1 MATTTRRKW
10 RNFPGNNR
18 FCCDGRIIMAKQ
30 ISAFV
35 LTVVLLVG
43 SLILFFYFDGPF
55 LYNNLS
61 PMIPVSAAVLSCTV
75 FSSLFRTSFSDPGII
90 PRATAE
96 EALAVQRELAEMHND
111 DQSTDV
117 KNVGF
122 KEVLVN
128 GQFVKLKF
136 CRTCLIFRPPRAS
149 HCSICDN
156 CVERFDHHCPWVGNC
171 IGKRNYRY
179 FFIFIVSLSLLCVYL
194 FACVMVHIV
203 LATKQKNF
211 LEFIQESPGSVV
223 VALICFLSIWSVLGL
238 TGFHSYLITAN
249 QTTNE
254 DLKDSF
260 GSKKSD
266 ESSTGTQ
273 QHRRRLNRNPYA
285 DSRFAWDC
293 LNILCGPQTPSWI
306 DRRGVIQSSTEIQ
319 ITVSTVGESSKSN
332 PESSA

>member
-1 MATTTRRKW
+1 MATTSRKKW
-10 RNFPGNNR
+10 RHFPGNNR

-35 LTVVLLVG
+35 LTVVLLLG
-43 SLILFFYFDGPF
+43 ALILFFYFDGPF

-96 EALAVQRELAEMHND
+96 EALAVQRELAEMRND
-111 DQSTDV
+111 DQSTDP

-128 GQFVKLKF
+128 GQLVKLKF

-254 DLKDSF
+254 DLKNSF
-260 GSKKSD
+260 GSN

-273 QHRRRLNRNPYA
+273 QNRTRSNRNPYA

-293 LNILCGPQTPSWI
+293 LQILCGPQPPSLI
-306 DRRGVIQSSTEIQ
+306 DRRGVIRSTTEIQ
-319 ITVSTVGESSKSN
+319 ITVSTIGESSKSN
-332 PESSA
+332 PEST